1 MIDTQERLESPAP
14 EAAPAP
20 PETSRTRFVLL
31 VFAVVAVVLNRAYI
45 PNIHYDWLNLLPLLA
60 TFYVGY
66 ALIALNKTCAHID
79 YLTRCTSNDPS
90 LRKPFGAFLFS
101 PWFRSMLL
109 LPLLLLAAEFG
120 LRCISYDRALMYE
133 RHGDLL
139 YTPIPNQEYMEKI
152 SLTPSRTNDY
162 GLRGGPFNH
171 SGKQLILCLGDSVT
185 YGYGV
190 NDGHTYPAELQKAL
204 DRHFPDRFVVLN
216 GGVDGYP
223 IPFIHQKFLYLWDQG
238 IHPDVVI
245 VGYSFNEGG
254 LGHLVDSDA
263 RTKDQF
269 ASRVQWKNRV
279 RSIALYNLVVENWAR
294 ASYNRM
300 KKYMVPGTNSRSLSQ
315 EDVQTRYQK
324 SLQSLYDDLSARH
337 VKPVFLLFTGY
348 DARTGQYDTKGP
360 FQLRFGEFA
369 ESHGIPLLRSNQAL
383 VETQSPSANIQEYF
397 QDQCHMNEKGTQKFG
412 EGLAG
417 FLSSLST
424 NSNPVI
430 SKTQG
435 PL

>member
-1 MIDTQERLESPAP
+1 MLETQEKLESAVSDAVASPR
-14 EAAPAP
+14 
-20 PETSRTRFVLL
+20 ETSRTRFVLL
-31 VFAVVAVVLNRAYI
+31 LLAIAAIVFNRAYI
-45 PNIHYDWLNLLPLLA
+45 PNIRYDWLNLLPLLA
-60 TFYVGY
+60 TLYTGY
-66 ALIALNKTCAHID
+66 ALVALDKTCGHIG
-79 YLTRCTSNDPS
+79 YVARCISNDS
-90 LRKPFGAFLFS
+90 TRRKPFGSFMFS

-109 LPLLLLAAEFG
+109 LPVLLLAAEFG

-152 SLTPSRTNDY
+152 SLTHSRTNDY
-162 GLRGGPFNH
+162 GLRGGPFH
-171 SGKQLILCLGDSVT
+171 ASGKQVILCLGDSVT

-190 NDGHTYPAELQKAL
+190 DDGHTYPAELQKAL
-204 DRHFPDRFVVLN
+204 DRDFPDRFVVLN

-223 IPFIHQKFLYLWDQG
+223 IPFIRQKFLYLWNQG
-238 IHPDVVI
+238 IHPDLIV

-263 RTKDQF
+263 KTKDQF
-269 ASRVQWKNRV
+269 ASRVQLKNRV

-300 KKYMVPGTNSRSLSQ
+300 KKYMVPGTNSRTLSQ
-315 EDVQTRYQK
+315 EDVGIRYQK
-324 SLQSLYDDLSARH
+324 SLKSLYDDLNTRH

-348 DARTGQYDTKGP
+348 DARTGQYDTNGP
-360 FQLRFGEFA
+360 FQVRFGEFA
-369 ESHGIPLLRSNQAL
+369 ERHGLPLLRSGQAL
-383 VETQSPSANIQEYF
+383 AEGQSPAADIQKYF
-397 QDQCHMNEKGTQKFG
+397 QDQCHMNERGTQKFG
-412 EGLAG
+412 QGLAG
-417 FLSSLST
+417 FLSTLSP

>member
-1 MIDTQERLESPAP
+1 MLETQEKLDLAVS
-14 EAAPAP
+14 EAVLSSGK
-20 PETSRTRFVLL
+20 TSRTRFVLL
-31 VFAVVAVVLNRAYI
+31 VLAIAAIVFNRAYI
-45 PNIHYDWLNLLPLLA
+45 PNIRYDWLNLLPLLA
-60 TFYVGY
+60 TLYIGY
-66 ALIALNKTCAHID
+66 ALIALHKTCGHIG
-79 YLTRCTSNDPS
+79 YVARCISNDSS
-90 LRKPFGAFLFS
+90 LHKPFGAFLFS

-109 LPLLLLAAEFG
+109 LPVLLLAAEFG

-133 RHGDLL
+133 RQGDLL

-152 SLTPSRTNDY
+152 SLTHSRTNDY
-162 GLRGGPFNH
+162 GLRGSPFNA
-171 SGKQLILCLGDSVT
+171 SGKQVILCLGDSVT

-190 NDGHTYPAELQKAL
+190 DDGHTYPAELQKAL
-204 DRHFPDRFVVLN
+204 DRDFPDRFVVLN

-223 IPFIHQKFLYLWDQG
+223 VPFIRQKFLYLWDQG

-263 RTKDQF
+263 KTKDQF
-269 ASRVQWKNRV
+269 ASRVQLKNRV

-315 EDVQTRYQK
+315 EDLQTRYQK
-324 SLQSLYDDLSARH
+324 SLQSLYDDLNARH

-360 FQLRFGEFA
+360 FQVRFGEFA
-369 ESHGIPLLRSNQAL
+369 ENHAIPVLRSNEAL
-383 VETQSPSANIQEYF
+383 VETQSPAADIQKYF
-397 QDQCHMNEKGTQKFG
+397 QDQCHMNERGTQKFG
-412 EGLAG
+412 QRLAG
-417 FLSSLST
+417 FLSTVSP

>member
-1 MIDTQERLESPAP
+1 MIETQEKLESAVS
-14 EAAPAP
+14 EGVSSSR
-20 PETSRTRFVLL
+20 ETSRTRFVLL
-31 VFAVVAVVLNRAYI
+31 LLAITAIIFSRAYI
-45 PNIHYDWLNLLPLLA
+45 PSIRYDWLNLLPLLA
-60 TFYVGY
+60 TLYVGY
-66 ALIALNKTCAHID
+66 AFVALNKTCGHIG
-79 YLTRCTSNDPS
+79 YVARCISDDS
-90 LRKPFGAFLFS
+90 SHRKPFGAFLFS

-109 LPLLLLAAEFG
+109 LPVLLLAAEFG

-152 SLTPSRTNDY
+152 SLTHSRTNDY
-162 GLRGGPFNH
+162 GLRGGPFNA
-171 SGKQLILCLGDSVT
+171 SGKQVVLCLGDSVT

-190 NDGHTYPAELQKAL
+190 DDGHTYPAELQKVL
-204 DRHFPDRFVVLN
+204 DREFPGRYVVLN

-223 IPFIHQKFLYLWDQG
+223 IPFIRQKFLYLWNQG
-238 IHPDVVI
+238 IRPDVVI

-263 RTKDQF
+263 KIKDQF
-269 ASRVQWKNRV
+269 ASRVQLKNRV

-300 KKYMVPGTNSRSLSQ
+300 KKYMVPGTNSRTLSQ
-315 EDVQTRYQK
+315 EDVAIRYQK
-324 SLQSLYDDLSARH
+324 SLQDLYNDLKARQ

-348 DARTGQYDTKGP
+348 DARTGQYDTNGP
-360 FQLRFGEFA
+360 FQVRFGEFA
-369 ESHGIPLLRSNQAL
+369 ERQGVPLLRSSQAL
-383 VETQSPSANIQEYF
+383 ADSQSPAVDIQNYF
-397 QDQCHMNEKGTQKFG
+397 QDQCHINERGTRKFG
-412 EGLAG
+412 QGLAG
-417 FLSSLST
+417 FLSTLSP